1 MEENVTTIEA
11 PKKRST
17 FLTVLCILSF
27 IGSGGGLLYS
37 VYQYATFEST
47 YPAQMEKLTTAL
59 EQLEDAG
66 IDSGFMYKSAENGII
81 TLEKMS
87 QNLELVSGS
96 QCLALLLSLIGVFLM
111 FKMKKN
117 GFYLYTL
124 VNYFGLLVPLV
135 LIDFD
140 AALTNVMIGGVIT
153 TIFVIMYA
161 VNLKQME

>member
-1 MEENVTTIEA
+1 MEENVTIIEV

-27 IGSGGGLLYS
+27 IGSGGGFLYS

-47 YPAQMEKLTTAL
+47 YPAQMEKLTLAM
-59 EQLEDAG
+59 EQFEEAG
-66 IDSGFMYKSAENGII
+66 IDSGFLYSSAENGMVA
-81 TLEKMS
+81 LEKMS
-87 QNLELVSGS
+87 QNLELISGS
-96 QCLALLLSLIGVFLM
+96 QCLVMLLSLFGAFLM

-124 VNYFGLLVPLV
+124 VNYFGLLLPLV

-140 AALTNVMIGGVIT
+140 AALTNVIISGVVT
-153 TIFVIMYA
+153 TIFVIMYGL
-161 VNLKQME
+161 NLKQME

>member
-1 MEENVTTIEA
+1 MEENVTIIEV

-47 YPAQMEKLTTAL
+47 YPAQMEKLTTTL
-59 EQLEDAG
+59 EQLEDAE
-66 IDSGFMYKSAENGII
+66 IDSGFMYKGAENGII

-87 QNLELVSGS
+87 QNLELISGS
-96 QCLALLLSLIGVFLM
+96 QCLVMLLSLFGAFLM

-117 GFYLYTL
+117 GFYLYTI
-124 VNYFGLLVPLV
+124 VNYFGLLIPLV

-140 AALTNVMIGGVIT
+140 AALTNVIIGGVIT
-153 TIFVIMYA
+153 TIFVIMYGL
-161 VNLKQME
+161 NLKQME